1 MDEGSRIYLPRY
13 NLPRHMAT
21 VIAMSARALR
31 RQVMLQAD
39 GRRLVLIMWVSSTLA
54 IVSR

>member
-1 MDEGSRIYLPRY
+1 MDEGCRIYLPRY
-13 NLPRHMAT
+13 NLLRHMAT

-39 GRRLVLIMWVSSTLA
+39 GRRLVLIMWV
-54 IVSR
+54 